1 MLQEWW
7 RLAFLIGMVILG
19 QSVAR
24 PRWLEGN
31 VQHDNNQEQQKSSYW
46 SSIFGGAKDQIESL
60 FKGGND
66 APGGGE
72 SSTVVNRGIF
82 SGVKRALNKLIHKDQ
97 KEPASPHP
105 PAVVKTMSEQEI
117 NALVE
122 TANAH
127 LEKGDM
133 NAVIDTFFAVLDA
146 DPTRVD
152 INTVLGTIFM
162 NMEKRDLAEGFLY
175 AAVQQSN
182 WTYAPAVAT
191 LAQTL
196 RLDGDLDLSE
206 KVAVRGLNVAGGR
219 DETGQLSHALGVVT
233 AMKGQWN
240 VSADWFLAA
249 ALNKP
254 TEVDYWLQASTIS
267 FPTPHWDLKF
277 AENVLLQGLTYH
289 PTNARLH
296 YQLGQAMVYTNRM
309 TESIPFF
316 EESLRLDPDL
326 HPVKPLLATAYHS
339 VRQFV
344 EANAMYADAVQR
356 DQTNVVLMSNYA
368 LLLCTEFVDQRDT
381 GSNLVAH
388 AKTLDP
394 TNADVL
400 RADAACSSERNR
412 DSRVEL

>member
-7 RLAFLIGMVILG
+7 RLAFLVVMVIVG

-31 VQHDNNQEQQKSSYW
+31 VQQDDQIQQKSSYW
-46 SSIFGGAKDQIESL
+46 SSIFGGAKDQIASF
-60 FKGGND
+60 FKGDSDVGEGSTNSGI
-66 APGGGE
+66 AQFFGGAKRVLSNLVKKE
-72 SSTVVNRGIF
+72 EKD
-82 SGVKRALNKLIHKDQ
+82 SGSLA
-97 KEPASPHP
+97 A
-105 PAVVKTMSEQEI
+105 VKTISEQEI

-122 TANAH
+122 TANVF

-152 INTVLGTIFM
+152 INTVLGTLLM
-162 NMEKRDLAEGFLY
+162 NMERRDLAEGFLY

-182 WTYAPAVAT
+182 WTYVPAVAT

-196 RLDGDLDLSE
+196 RLDGDFDLSE
-206 KVAVRGLNVAGGR
+206 KVAVRGLNAIENK

-254 TEVDYWLQASTIS
+254 IEVDYWLQASTIA

-277 AENVLLQGLTYH
+277 AENVLLQALTYH

-296 YQLGQAMVYTNRM
+296 YQLGQAMLYSNRM
-309 TESIPFF
+309 NEAITFF
-316 EESLRLDPDL
+316 EESLRLDAEL
-326 HPVKPLLATAYHS
+326 HQIKPLLATAYHS
-339 VRQFV
+339 VRRFT
-344 EANAMYADAVQR
+344 EASVMYGEAIQR
-356 DQTNVVLMSNYA
+356 DQTNVVLVSNYA
-368 LLLCTEFVDQRDT
+368 LLLCSEFEDQQEA
-381 GSNLVAH
+381 GLQLVTH
-388 AKTLDP
+388 AESIDP
-394 TNADVL
+394 TNADVQ
-400 RADAACSSERNR
+400 RAQAACHRQQSTTGSS
-412 DSRVEL
+412 SSKTEL